1 MRQIE
6 GELAPDE
13 LSVLTVLANSFLSPF
28 IMNTLSEDVEIIGTI
43 SFTQEL
49 IFQGRIEGNID
60 SPSVLTLGET
70 GFVKGDINT
79 LSAVIF
85 GRVLGNLTI
94 KERCEVRSSAVIE
107 GDITAGTFKIEE
119 GATFLGQAKV
129 GKVK

>member
-1 MRQIE
+1 
-6 GELAPDE
+6 
-13 LSVLTVLANSFLSPF
+13 
-28 IMNTLSEDVEIIGTI
+28 MNTLSEDVEIIGTI

-49 IFQGRIEGNID
+49 IFQGRIEGNIS
-60 SPSVLTLGET
+60 SPSILTLGET

-85 GRVLGNLTI
+85 GRVEGNVST
-94 KERCEVRSSAVIE
+94 KERCEVKSTAIIE
-107 GDITAGTFKIEE
+107 GDISAGTFKIEE